1 MHHREMGSKAVSK
14 QCQIAFGESAPNRQ
28 TEKHKHKTQKP
39 RMKDDMIEARELPI
53 GSKPG
58 WELDQPELELDQ
70 ENALPLKS
78 TSER

>member
-1 MHHREMGSKAVSK
+1 MGSKGVSK
-14 QCQIAFGESAPNRQ
+14 QCQIAFGESAPNSQ
-28 TEKHKHKTQKP
+28 KSTGWHKTQKL
-39 RMKDDMIEARELPI
+39 RMKDDMIEARELPV

-78 TSER
+78 ASER

>member
-1 MHHREMGSKAVSK
+1 
-14 QCQIAFGESAPNRQ
+14 
-28 TEKHKHKTQKP
+28 
-39 RMKDDMIEARELPI
+39 MKDEMIEARGLPV

-70 ENALPLKS
+70 ENPLPLKS